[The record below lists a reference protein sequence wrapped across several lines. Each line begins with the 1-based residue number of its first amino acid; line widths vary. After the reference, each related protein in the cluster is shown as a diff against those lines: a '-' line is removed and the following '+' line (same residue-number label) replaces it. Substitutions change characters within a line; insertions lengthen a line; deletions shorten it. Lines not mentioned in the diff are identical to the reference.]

1 MIYRRKQAFWLHYM
15 FFTIRNDIKDSFEI
29 FHITIIFRNNEFYF
43 IYLQFYLVMKGQG
56 LANDTTERSKNG
68 PGKFIASKVR
78 ASSQAALTAAIG
90 QSSNTQQTATN
101 NVPISSIGLSET
113 SKLSEKDI
121 QVCNSYCF
129 IIVLDICTLYLLN
142 LPIIID
148 HFDHFSWS

>member
-1 MIYRRKQAFWLHYM
+1 
-15 FFTIRNDIKDSFEI
+15 
-29 FHITIIFRNNEFYF
+29 
-43 IYLQFYLVMKGQG
+43 MKGQG

-121 QVCNSYCF
+121 QVFFLKVYYVY
-129 IIVLDICTLYLLN
+129 ITLVLI
-142 LPIIID
+142 
-148 HFDHFSWS
+148 S

>member
-1 MIYRRKQAFWLHYM
+1 MIYSRKHAFWLPYM
-15 FFTIRNDIKDSFEI
+15 IFTIQNVIQYSFENFTLL
-29 FHITIIFRNNEFYF
+29 FHITIIIRNNEFYF

-121 QVCNSYCF
+121 QVRNSYCF
-129 IIVLDICTLYLLN
+129 IIVLDIWVY
-142 LPIIID
+142 
-148 HFDHFSWS
+148 HF

>member
-1 MIYRRKQAFWLHYM
+1 MIYSRKHAFWLPYM
-15 FFTIRNDIKDSFEI
+15 IFTIQNVIQYSFEML
-29 FHITIIFRNNEFYF
+29 FHITIIIRNNEFYF

-90 QSSNTQQTATN
+90 QSSDTQQTATN

-121 QVCNSYCF
+121 QVRNSYCF
-129 IIVLDICTLYLLN
+129 IIVLDIWVNLLY
-142 LPIIID
+142 
-148 HFDHFSWS
+148 HF

>member
-1 MIYRRKQAFWLHYM
+1 
-15 FFTIRNDIKDSFEI
+15 
-29 FHITIIFRNNEFYF
+29 
-43 IYLQFYLVMKGQG
+43 MKGQG

-121 QVCNSYCF
+121 QVRNFYRF
-129 IIVLDICTLYLLN
+129 IIVLDIWINTLSLLN
-142 LPIIID
+142 LIIIVD
-148 HFDHFSWS
+148 HFDNFSLS